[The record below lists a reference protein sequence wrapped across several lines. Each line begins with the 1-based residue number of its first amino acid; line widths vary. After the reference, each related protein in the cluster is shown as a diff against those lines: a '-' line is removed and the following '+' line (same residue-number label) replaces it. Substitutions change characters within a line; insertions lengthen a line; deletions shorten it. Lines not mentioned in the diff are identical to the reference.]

1 VAELGPEV
9 APEGRIDRSAV
20 ASRVFGD
27 DERRKWLEGVL
38 WPRVGQRVAQFRES
52 VTDVPAAVVE
62 VPLLFEAGMEAAFDK
77 TIVVVADEAVRAE
90 RAGARGHELVAER
103 TARQLTQEQKAQK
116 ADFVV
121 SNDGTVEELQTKLSD
136 VLAKLNEDAPDRH
149 S

>member
-1 VAELGPEV
+1 VAELGSEV

-27 DERRKWLEGVL
+27 DEKRKWLEGVL
-38 WPRVGQRVAQFRES
+38 WPRVGQRVAEFRES
-52 VTDVPAAVVE
+52 VVNGPAAVVE